1 MIKPV
6 LKTTALVVLSSTI
19 LSACATDA
27 LMSSRARSYSET
39 VTILKDEVYALGKP
53 TQAIAHFPHALAL
66 AGKQNDYLI
75 TSAENDPA
83 IVEKLFTTFDTKS
96 LLLFGHSDRPLK
108 VIDKDWFDADSTHW
122 RTEFKMDSNIQRKK
136 QANQRFE
143 QSGVDS
149 AVRVIFAKQ
158 ANKVTKQ
165 EQANLQKYGF
175 QCVSD
180 RLTIVSHAYHTPD
193 KYVDDP
199 TVYTVCARPTKIH
212 LTAVKKTINNAQL
225 THKLNRPRVIEVTYQ
240 TKHSRGVAGNLA
252 NVGLIAMLPVA
263 LAFDIA
269 TLPVQAVV
277 CLGGC

>member
-1 MIKPV
+1 MKAV
-6 LKTTALVVLSSTI
+6 LKVTALAVLSSSI

-27 LMSSRARSYSET
+27 VLGSRARSHSET

-53 TQAIAHFPHALAL
+53 TQAIANFPHALAL

-83 IVEKLFTTFDTKS
+83 IVEKLFTSFDTKS
-96 LLLFGHSDRPLK
+96 LLLFGHSDKPLK
-108 VIDKDWFDADSTHW
+108 VIDKDWFDTTSTNAW
-122 RTEFKMDSNIQRKK
+122 RTEFKVDSNIQRKK
-136 QANQRFE
+136 QATQSFE

-149 AVRVIFAKQ
+149 AVRVIFAKP

-165 EQANLQKYGF
+165 EKANLQQYGF

-240 TKHSRGVAGNLA
+240 TKHSRGVAGNLY
-252 NVGLIAMLPVA
+252 NVGMIAMLPVA

-269 TLPVQAVV
+269 TFPVQAVV